1 MNYENKYHKY
11 KNKYLKIKK
20 MIGGSNNMI
29 NYMYEKIINNEI
41 HNIQQDENGIIISAE
56 RELFDIM
63 NVFYF
68 IQQNVLENLGLYN
81 SKIVLIEEE
90 NFKCSTLG
98 KRIQAIRP
106 VEHPMLLLIN
116 ILMTNCYYPIIIS
129 KKRKEENMNEYIY
142 LRYDVSIV
150 EDIIRKHYINI
161 PCNNLI
167 NSIKEGD
174 KIKYSRF
181 IGLMDNIKENKIH
194 DDYSI
199 SCSYDVVGERDD
211 ILLII
216 LSKYFMEQRVGQ
228 EVYIATDDFF
238 KNFSSIKEGMIKMR
252 IEYDGLNVMFRFF
265 QTLNVKSFKFVNK
278 MENTE

>member
-1 MNYENKYHKY
+1 MNYENKYNKY
-11 KNKYLKIKK
+11 KKKYLKIKK
-20 MIGGSNNMI
+20 MIGGSNNMV

-41 HNIQQDENGIIISAE
+41 HNIQQDENGIIISSE
-56 RELFDIM
+56 RELLDIM

-68 IQQNVLENLGLYN
+68 IQQNDLENLGLYN
-81 SKIVLIEEE
+81 SKIVFIDGE
-90 NFKCSTLG
+90 NFKFSTLG
-98 KRIQAIRP
+98 KKIRTIRP
-106 VEHPMLLLIN
+106 AEHPMVLLID

-129 KKRKEENMNEYIY
+129 KKRKEEIMNEYIY
-142 LRYDVSIV
+142 LRYEDSII

-167 NSIKEGD
+167 NSIREGN

-199 SCSYDVVGERDD
+199 SCSYDIEGERDD

-228 EVYIATDDFF
+228 EVYFATNDFF
-238 KNFSSIKEGMIKMR
+238 ENFGSIKNEMIKIR

-265 QTLNVKSFKFVNK
+265 QSLNVKSFNFVK
-278 MENTE
+278 KIKNTE